1 MKLRYPFAAAL
12 LGLVIWAAWPDAA
25 PPASNTTP
33 SVSPTPEN
41 GHDVIILPNPLN
53 PSASATQAQATQ
65 PSPPLV
71 AAARSQ
77 IGKTVSYDPAYTVL
91 AYPNG
96 DVDMHKG
103 VCTDVVIR
111 ALRTQGMDLQQLVHE
126 DMRQNFNSYPK
137 LWDLSQADANI
148 DHRRVP
154 NLRRYFERHGYV
166 VQDGRFQAG
175 DIITWDL
182 GKGLVHIGIASD
194 KNNAQGEP
202 LIIHNIGRGTQEED
216 ILRRFKMTG
225 HYRIPT
231 ERLQASQLA

>member
-1 MKLRYPFAAAL
+1 MKLRYPFAVAL

-25 PPASNTTP
+25 PSANNTEAPQATPA
-33 SVSPTPEN
+33 PEN

-53 PSASATQAQATQ
+53 PSASATQAQVLA
-65 PSPPLV
+65 SPPLV
-71 AAARSQ
+71 EAARSQ
-77 IGKTVSYDPAYTVL
+77 IGKTLEYDPAYTVL
-91 AYPNG
+91 TYPMG
-96 DVDMHKG
+96 DVAMQKG

-111 ALRTQGMDLQQLVHE
+111 ALRTQGLDLQQLVHE

-154 NLRRYFERHGYV
+154 NLRRYFERHDF
-166 VQDGRFQAG
+166 QIHDGRFQAG

-194 KNNAQGEP
+194 RNNAQGEP

-216 ILRRFKMTG
+216 ILRRYTITG

-231 ERLQASQLA
+231 IGLNSPQLA

>member
-25 PPASNTTP
+25 PSTNNTEAPQATPA
-33 SVSPTPEN
+33 PEN

-53 PSASATQAQATQ
+53 PSASATQAQTRA
-65 PSPPLV
+65 SPPLV
-71 AAARSQ
+71 EAARSQ
-77 IGKTVSYDPAYTVL
+77 IGKTLEYDPAYTVL
-91 AYPNG
+91 TYPMG
-96 DVDMHKG
+96 DVAMQKG

-111 ALRTQGMDLQQLVHE
+111 ALRTQGLDLQQLVHE
-126 DMRQNFNSYPK
+126 DMREHFSTYPK
-137 LWDLSQADANI
+137 LWNLTQADANI

-154 NLRRYFERHGYV
+154 NLRRYFERHDYA

-194 KNNAQGEP
+194 RNNAQGEP

-216 ILRRFKMTG
+216 ILRRYTITG

-231 ERLQASQLA
+231 NLNSPQLA

>member
-25 PPASNTTP
+25 PTANTAAPQTT
-33 SVSPTPEN
+33 PTPEN
-41 GHDVIILPNPLN
+41 GRDVIILPNPLN
-53 PSASATQAQATQ
+53 PSASATQAQAAQ
-65 PSPPLV
+65 ASPPLV
-71 AAARSQ
+71 VAARSQ
-77 IGKTVSYDPAYTVL
+77 IGKTLEYDPAYTVL
-91 AYPNG
+91 TYPMG
-96 DVDMHKG
+96 DVAMQKG

-111 ALRTQGMDLQQLVHE
+111 ALRTQGLDLQQLVHE
-126 DMRQNFNSYPK
+126 DMREHFAAYPK
-137 LWDLSQADANI
+137 LWNLTQADANI

-154 NLRRYFERHGYV
+154 NLRRYFERHDYA

-216 ILRRFKMTG
+216 ILHRFKMTG

-231 ERLQASQLA
+231 ERLQAPQLA